1 MRWNLSVVALASS
14 WGFVWI
20 IADHLSLGAL
30 TIVFWRIGLSVL
42 VCGVGI
48 LVSGRTDLL
57 RIGKTWRWTLLLGPG
72 LALLWFCTIEAMKL
86 SSVAVAVLAT
96 YTTPVFLALFA
107 PLFLPE
113 RLSRVVLFALP
124 IAIGGLILIAFASNG
139 GGNVRPLAIA
149 IGVSGALV
157 QTVLVII
164 QKHVV
169 REVNP
174 IGFSF
179 WIDIFAVAALVPV
192 LPFAGRVLPSAGE
205 LGYLAILGVIFT
217 LLSGLVWL
225 MLLRHVTAQA
235 MGFFLYRA
243 RLGLAAGL
251 AAAGATARS
260 TDSGRRCAGARCGI
274 HRGAERAGRDADRGS
289 RGGRDASEQ
298 HAVSGKCG
306 LRAWGRSP
314 LAAGAPGMLYLECA
328 IVFGAR
334 T

>member
-139 GGNVRPLAIA
+139 GGNGRPLAIA

-235 MGFFLYRA
+235 MGFFSYIEPVSASLLA
-243 RLGLAAGL
+243 WLLLGQRLGAPIVAGGAL
-251 AAAGATARS
+251 VLVAGFIVVLREPAEMPIAEVEVAGMPQSS
-260 TDSGRRCAGARCGI
+260 TPSPAS
-274 HRGAERAGRDADRGS
+274 AD
-289 RGGRDASEQ
+289 
-298 HAVSGKCG
+298 
-306 LRAWGRSP
+306 
-314 LAAGAPGMLYLECA
+314 
-328 IVFGAR
+328 
-334 T
+334 

>member
-124 IAIGGLILIAFASNG
+124 IAIGGLILLAFASNG

-235 MGFFLYRA
+235 MGFFSYIEPVSASLLA
-243 RLGLAAGL
+243 WLLLGQRLGAPIVAGGAL
-251 AAAGATARS
+251 VLVAGFIVVLREPAEMPIAEVEVAGMPQSS
-260 TDSGRRCAGARCGI
+260 TPSPAS
-274 HRGAERAGRDADRGS
+274 AD
-289 RGGRDASEQ
+289 
-298 HAVSGKCG
+298 
-306 LRAWGRSP
+306 
-314 LAAGAPGMLYLECA
+314 
-328 IVFGAR
+328 
-334 T
+334 

>member
-42 VCGVGI
+42 VCGVGVV
-48 LVSGRTDLL
+48 VSGRTDLL

-235 MGFFLYRA
+235 MGFFSYIEPVSASLLA
-243 RLGLAAGL
+243 WLLLGQRLGAPIVAGGAL
-251 AAAGATARS
+251 VLVAGFIVVLREPAEMPIAEVEVAGMPQSS
-260 TDSGRRCAGARCGI
+260 TPSPAS
-274 HRGAERAGRDADRGS
+274 AD
-289 RGGRDASEQ
+289 
-298 HAVSGKCG
+298 
-306 LRAWGRSP
+306 
-314 LAAGAPGMLYLECA
+314 
-328 IVFGAR
+328 
-334 T
+334 

>member
-14 WGFVWI
+14 WGFIWI

-42 VCGVGI
+42 VCGVGVV
-48 LVSGRTDLL
+48 VSGRTDLL

-124 IAIGGLILIAFASNG
+124 IAIGGLVLIAFASNG

-179 WIDIFAVAALVPV
+179 WIDIFALAALVPV
-192 LPFAGRVLPSAGE
+192 LPFAGRVLPGAGE
-205 LGYLAILGVIFT
+205 LGYLTILGVIFT

-225 MLLRHVTAQA
+225 TLLRHVTAQA
-235 MGFFLYRA
+235 MGFFSYIEPVSASLLA
-243 RLGLAAGL
+243 WLLLGQRLGAPIVAGGALVLVAGFIVVLREPAEMPIAEVEAAGL
-251 AAAGATARS
+251 PQSS
-260 TDSGRRCAGARCGI
+260 TPSPAS
-274 HRGAERAGRDADRGS
+274 AD
-289 RGGRDASEQ
+289 
-298 HAVSGKCG
+298 
-306 LRAWGRSP
+306 
-314 LAAGAPGMLYLECA
+314 
-328 IVFGAR
+328 
-334 T
+334 

>member
-42 VCGVGI
+42 VCGVGV

-179 WIDIFAVAALVPV
+179 WIDIFALAALVPV

-235 MGFFLYRA
+235 MGFFSYIEPVSASLLA
-243 RLGLAAGL
+243 WLLLGQRLGAPIMAGGALVLVAGFIVVLREPAEMPIAEVEAAGL
-251 AAAGATARS
+251 PQSS
-260 TDSGRRCAGARCGI
+260 TPSPAS
-274 HRGAERAGRDADRGS
+274 AD
-289 RGGRDASEQ
+289 
-298 HAVSGKCG
+298 
-306 LRAWGRSP
+306 
-314 LAAGAPGMLYLECA
+314 
-328 IVFGAR
+328 
-334 T
+334 

>member
-14 WGFVWI
+14 WGFIWI

-235 MGFFLYRA
+235 MGFFSYIEPVSASLLA
-243 RLGLAAGL
+243 WLLLGQRLGAPIVAGGAL
-251 AAAGATARS
+251 VLVAGFIVVLREPAEMPIAEVEVAGMPQSS
-260 TDSGRRCAGARCGI
+260 TPSPAS
-274 HRGAERAGRDADRGS
+274 AD
-289 RGGRDASEQ
+289 
-298 HAVSGKCG
+298 
-306 LRAWGRSP
+306 
-314 LAAGAPGMLYLECA
+314 
-328 IVFGAR
+328 
-334 T
+334 

>member
-42 VCGVGI
+42 VCGVGV

-235 MGFFLYRA
+235 MGFFSYIEPVSASLLA
-243 RLGLAAGL
+243 WLLLGQRLGAPIVAGGAL
-251 AAAGATARS
+251 VLVAGFIVVLREPAEMPIAEVEVAGMPQSS
-260 TDSGRRCAGARCGI
+260 TPSPAS
-274 HRGAERAGRDADRGS
+274 AD
-289 RGGRDASEQ
+289 
-298 HAVSGKCG
+298 
-306 LRAWGRSP
+306 
-314 LAAGAPGMLYLECA
+314 
-328 IVFGAR
+328 
-334 T
+334 

>member
-179 WIDIFAVAALVPV
+179 WIDIFALAALVPV
-192 LPFAGRVLPSAGE
+192 LPFAGRVLPGAGE

-235 MGFFLYRA
+235 MGFFSYIEPVSASLLA
-243 RLGLAAGL
+243 WLLLGQRLGAPIVAGGAL
-251 AAAGATARS
+251 VLVAGFIVVLREPAEMPIAEVEVAGMPQSS
-260 TDSGRRCAGARCGI
+260 TPSPAS
-274 HRGAERAGRDADRGS
+274 AD
-289 RGGRDASEQ
+289 
-298 HAVSGKCG
+298 
-306 LRAWGRSP
+306 
-314 LAAGAPGMLYLECA
+314 
-328 IVFGAR
+328 
-334 T
+334 

>member
-179 WIDIFAVAALVPV
+179 WIDIFALAALVPV

-235 MGFFLYRA
+235 MGFFSYIEPVSASLLA
-243 RLGLAAGL
+243 WLLLGQRLGAPIVAGGAL
-251 AAAGATARS
+251 VLVAGFIVVLREPAEMPIAEVEVAGMPQSS
-260 TDSGRRCAGARCGI
+260 TPSPAS
-274 HRGAERAGRDADRGS
+274 AD
-289 RGGRDASEQ
+289 
-298 HAVSGKCG
+298 
-306 LRAWGRSP
+306 
-314 LAAGAPGMLYLECA
+314 
-328 IVFGAR
+328 
-334 T
+334 

>member
-139 GGNVRPLAIA
+139 GVNVRPLAIA

-235 MGFFLYRA
+235 MGFFSYIEPVSASLLA
-243 RLGLAAGL
+243 WLLLGQRLGAPIVAGGAL
-251 AAAGATARS
+251 VLVAGFIVVLREPAEMPIAEVEVAGMPQSS
-260 TDSGRRCAGARCGI
+260 TPSPAS
-274 HRGAERAGRDADRGS
+274 AD
-289 RGGRDASEQ
+289 
-298 HAVSGKCG
+298 
-306 LRAWGRSP
+306 
-314 LAAGAPGMLYLECA
+314 
-328 IVFGAR
+328 
-334 T
+334 

>member
-14 WGFVWI
+14 WGFIWI

-42 VCGVGI
+42 VCGVGVV
-48 LVSGRTDLL
+48 VSGRTDLL

-124 IAIGGLILIAFASNG
+124 IAIGGLVLIAFASNG

-179 WIDIFAVAALVPV
+179 WIDIFALAALVPV
-192 LPFAGRVLPSAGE
+192 LPFAGRVLPGAGE

-225 MLLRHVTAQA
+225 TLLRHVTAQA
-235 MGFFLYRA
+235 MGFFSYIEPVSASLLA
-243 RLGLAAGL
+243 WLLLGQRLGAPIVAGGALVLVAGFIVVLREPAEMPIAEVEAAGL
-251 AAAGATARS
+251 PQSS
-260 TDSGRRCAGARCGI
+260 TPSPAS
-274 HRGAERAGRDADRGS
+274 AD
-289 RGGRDASEQ
+289 
-298 HAVSGKCG
+298 
-306 LRAWGRSP
+306 
-314 LAAGAPGMLYLECA
+314 
-328 IVFGAR
+328 
-334 T
+334 

>member
-1 MRWNLSVVALASS
+1 
-14 WGFVWI
+14 
-20 IADHLSLGAL
+20 
-30 TIVFWRIGLSVL
+30 
-42 VCGVGI
+42 
-48 LVSGRTDLL
+48 
-57 RIGKTWRWTLLLGPG
+57 
-72 LALLWFCTIEAMKL
+72 
-86 SSVAVAVLAT
+86 
-96 YTTPVFLALFA
+96 
-107 PLFLPE
+107 
-113 RLSRVVLFALP
+113 VVLFALP

-235 MGFFLYRA
+235 MGFFSYIEPVSASLLA
-243 RLGLAAGL
+243 WLLLGQRLGAPIVAGGAL
-251 AAAGATARS
+251 VLVAGFIVVLREPAEMPIAEVEVAGMPQSS
-260 TDSGRRCAGARCGI
+260 TPSPAS
-274 HRGAERAGRDADRGS
+274 AD
-289 RGGRDASEQ
+289 
-298 HAVSGKCG
+298 
-306 LRAWGRSP
+306 
-314 LAAGAPGMLYLECA
+314 
-328 IVFGAR
+328 
-334 T
+334 

>member
-14 WGFVWI
+14 WGFIWI

-42 VCGVGI
+42 VCGVGVV
-48 LVSGRTDLL
+48 VSGRTDLL

-124 IAIGGLILIAFASNG
+124 IAIGGLVLIAFASNG

-179 WIDIFAVAALVPV
+179 WIDIFALAALVPV
-192 LPFAGRVLPSAGE
+192 LPFAGRVLPGAGE

-235 MGFFLYRA
+235 MGFFSYIEPVSASLLA
-243 RLGLAAGL
+243 WLLLGQRLGAPIVAGGALVLVAGFIVVLREPAEMPIAEVEAAGL
-251 AAAGATARS
+251 PQSS
-260 TDSGRRCAGARCGI
+260 TPSPAS
-274 HRGAERAGRDADRGS
+274 AD
-289 RGGRDASEQ
+289 
-298 HAVSGKCG
+298 
-306 LRAWGRSP
+306 
-314 LAAGAPGMLYLECA
+314 
-328 IVFGAR
+328 
-334 T
+334 

>member
-235 MGFFLYRA
+235 MGFFSYIEPVSASLLA
-243 RLGLAAGL
+243 WLLLGQRLGAPIVAGGAL
-251 AAAGATARS
+251 VLVAGFIVVLREPAEMPIAEVEVAGMPQSS
-260 TDSGRRCAGARCGI
+260 TPSPAS
-274 HRGAERAGRDADRGS
+274 AD
-289 RGGRDASEQ
+289 
-298 HAVSGKCG
+298 
-306 LRAWGRSP
+306 
-314 LAAGAPGMLYLECA
+314 
-328 IVFGAR
+328 
-334 T
+334 

>member
-14 WGFVWI
+14 WGFIWV

-42 VCGVGI
+42 VCGVGVV
-48 LVSGRTDLL
+48 VSGRTDLL

-72 LALLWFCTIEAMKL
+72 LALIWFCTVEAMKL

-124 IAIGGLILIAFASNG
+124 VAVGGLVLIAFASNG

-179 WIDIFAVAALVPV
+179 WIDIFALAALVPV

-225 MLLRHVTAQA
+225 TLLRHVTAQA
-235 MGFFLYRA
+235 MGFFSYIEPVSASLLA
-243 RLGLAAGL
+243 WLLLGQRLGAPIVAGGALVLVAGFIVVLREPAEMPIAEVEAAGMPQS
-251 AAAGATARS
+251 S
-260 TDSGRRCAGARCGI
+260 TPSPAS
-274 HRGAERAGRDADRGS
+274 AD
-289 RGGRDASEQ
+289 
-298 HAVSGKCG
+298 
-306 LRAWGRSP
+306 
-314 LAAGAPGMLYLECA
+314 
-328 IVFGAR
+328 
-334 T
+334 